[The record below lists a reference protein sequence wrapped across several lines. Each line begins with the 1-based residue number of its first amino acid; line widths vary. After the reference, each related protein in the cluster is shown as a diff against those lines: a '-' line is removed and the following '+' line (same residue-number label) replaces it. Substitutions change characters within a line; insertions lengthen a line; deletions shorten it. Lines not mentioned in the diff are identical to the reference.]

1 MPAFA
6 IYKEDPSDYYLIVD
20 PRPEGPILGVF
31 ADLPIS
37 ESITDCFGRSYIYAG
52 AAPRRR
58 DGRYDIDVLKPGEFL
73 LEPGLVYRLGERKSK
88 SAGSNFL
95 GALGKRMDMSISE
108 TLPGAGASTDRRR
121 SAAPD
126 HRSEPDSRSG
136 AASSGPQKRT
146 MQDVATR
153 VMTILSFALVIH
165 ILLAVV
171 HGG

>member
-1 MPAFA
+1 MPGFA
-6 IYKEDPSDYYLIVD
+6 IQKEDRTDYYLIVD
-20 PRPEGPILGVF
+20 PRPEGPVVGVF

-37 ESITDCFGRSYIYAG
+37 ESILDCFGRSYIYAG

-58 DGRYDIDVLKPGEFL
+58 DGRYDIDVLKPGEFI
-73 LEPGLVYRLGERKSK
+73 LEPGLVYRLGETKSR
-88 SAGSNFL
+88 SAGSKSL
-95 GALGKRMDMSISE
+95 GALGKRMDMSVSE
-108 TLPGAGASTDRRR
+108 TLPGAGGPADRRR

-126 HRSEPDSRSG
+126 RRFEPDNRSG
-136 AASSGPQKRT
+136 TASSGSQKPT

-165 ILLAVV
+165 ILLSVV